1 MEHTYISMEKLD
13 VKKYIQDTF
22 KILSKNGKIETY
34 IIFNKL
40 VEINTL
46 LNYNVSNLT
55 IESLQNII
63 RKRKETTLDLYL
75 ILYDYFKNHDNFLK
89 YQKKITTK

>member
-46 LNYNVSNLT
+46 LNYKVSNLT

-89 YQKKITTK
+89 HQKR